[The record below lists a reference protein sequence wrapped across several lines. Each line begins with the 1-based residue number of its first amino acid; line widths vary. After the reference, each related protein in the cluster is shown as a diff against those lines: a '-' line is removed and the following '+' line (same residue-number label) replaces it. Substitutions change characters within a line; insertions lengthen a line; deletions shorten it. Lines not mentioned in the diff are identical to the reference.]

1 MYIYDYLQQNWKFF
15 LRHWEDHSSAV
26 HTHLELR
33 KQVIHSKCPND
44 QSFHLL
50 VWLPTQSQSVWYSVQ
65 PKQFRWN
72 KIRKKTL
79 ANSKDSADLSACA
92 ACYCLGYS
100 GPFVWD
106 MSLKSIAPEGLG
118 GSQTGTRQVLHMDL
132 TNLRHF
138 LSTTNYIP

>member
-1 MYIYDYLQQNWKFF
+1 MKCQIFHKIQKTSCRSVRWQYLETKSKWPRFLNVHTFTCNKIGSFFFYD
-15 LRHWEDHSSAV
+15 REDHSSAV
-26 HTHLELR
+26 HTHLELH

-72 KIRKKTL
+72 KIRIKTL
-79 ANSKDSADLSACA
+79 ANSKDSPDPSACA

-100 GPFVWD
+100 GPFV
-106 MSLKSIAPEGLG
+106 
-118 GSQTGTRQVLHMDL
+118 
-132 TNLRHF
+132 
-138 LSTTNYIP
+138 

>member
-1 MYIYDYLQQNWKFF
+1 MYICLLATKLEVFFYD
-15 LRHWEDHSSAV
+15 REDHSSAV
-26 HTHLELR
+26 HTHLELH

-72 KIRKKTL
+72 KIRIKTL
-79 ANSKDSADLSACA
+79 ANSKDSPDPSACA
-92 ACYCLGYS
+92 AICLGYIT
-100 GPFVWD
+100 
-106 MSLKSIAPEGLG
+106 KINCPEGLG
-118 GSQTGTRQVLHMDL
+118 GSQTGTRQVLHLDL

-138 LSTTNYIP
+138 LPTTNYIP